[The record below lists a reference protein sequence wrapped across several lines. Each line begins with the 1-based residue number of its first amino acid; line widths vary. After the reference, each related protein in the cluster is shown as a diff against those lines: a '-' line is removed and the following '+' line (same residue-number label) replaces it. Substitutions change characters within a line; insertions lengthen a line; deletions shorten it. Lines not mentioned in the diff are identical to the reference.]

1 MRDQLKSLTN
11 MVNVMNQQ
19 QVCDADCQN
28 KKNIENLRKTYVMA
42 QQNVQNSK
50 PNLER
55 AEKDYITASQ
65 GAQVYSKMQEKKYK
79 KIAQDAVSEYNKDV
93 EDKLLAVSYTH
104 LTLPTKRIV

>member
-42 QQNVQNSK
+42 QQNVQMIRH
-50 PNLER
+50 PVGGCGP
-55 AEKDYITASQ
+55 KDRHN
-65 GAQVYSKMQEKKYK
+65 KMCQRY
-79 KIAQDAVSEYNKDV
+79 D
-93 EDKLLAVSYTH
+93 
-104 LTLPTKRIV
+104 TL

>member
-1 MRDQLKSLTN
+1 

-19 QVCDADCQN
+19 QVCDSDCQN
-28 KKNIENLRKTYVMA
+28 KKNVENLRKTYVMA

-79 KIAQDAVSEYNKDV
+79 KIARRSF
-93 EDKLLAVSYTH
+93 
-104 LTLPTKRIV
+104 